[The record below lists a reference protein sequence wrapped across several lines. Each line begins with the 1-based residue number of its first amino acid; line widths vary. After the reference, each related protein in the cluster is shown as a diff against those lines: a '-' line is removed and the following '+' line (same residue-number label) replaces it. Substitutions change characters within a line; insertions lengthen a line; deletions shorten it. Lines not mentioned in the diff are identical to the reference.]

1 MNGLILTA
9 VLYLNLASYCNLKV
23 SLITIT
29 YNSESTLEHTIQSVI
44 EQTYPDIE
52 YIIVDGLSTDKTLSI
67 IETYKSGISK
77 FISEKDHGLYD
88 ALNKG
93 ISMATGDIIGII
105 HSDDFYTSPNV
116 ISQVVDVFKKRQVEG
131 VYADLFYVAKDD
143 PDKIIRK
150 WKSGEYHH
158 GMFLKGWMPPH
169 PTLFVKKSCY
179 ETYGLFNLNLGSA
192 ADYEMCL
199 RLIHKHRISLAY
211 LPQYIIKMRVGGK
224 SNVTLKNRIK
234 ANQNDRKAWVV
245 NNLKPHFYTLYLKPL
260 RKIVQFLK

>member
-1 MNGLILTA
+1 MILIA
-9 VLYLNLASYCNLKV
+9 VLYLNLANNYNLKV

-29 YNSESTLEHTIQSVI
+29 YNSEATIEHTIQSVL
-44 EQTYPDIE
+44 EQTHPDIE
-52 YIIVDGLSTDKTLSI
+52 YIIVDGLSTDKTWSI
-67 IETYKSGISK
+67 IEKYKSKISK
-77 FISEKDHGLYD
+77 LISEPDKGLYD

-93 ISMATGDIIGII
+93 ISMATGEIIGII

-116 ISQVVDVFKKRQVEG
+116 ISQVVDVFEKRQAEG
-131 VYADLFYVAKDD
+131 AYADLYYVAKDD
-143 PDKIIRK
+143 SSKIIRK

-179 ETYGLFNLNLGSA
+179 DQFGLFNLNLGSA

-199 RLIHKHRISLAY
+199 RLIHKHQIKLAY
-211 LPQYIIKMRVGGK
+211 LPEYIIKMRVGGK

-245 NNLKPHFYTLYLKPL
+245 NGLKPYFYTLYLKPL
-260 RKIVQFLK
+260 RKIVQFFK